1 MAEEDKPFAR
11 HVKRLRRVRG
21 LTQVKLAE
29 CCGLA
34 ADTIVSLEHGSFSPS
49 LKTIRKLVSGLGIS
63 LSTLFVGFEL
73 NEADTSEELVELLRS
88 RSKAD
93 IVLVI
98 RVVRALLEE
107 LDRYRE

>member
-11 HVKRLRRVRG
+11 HVKRLRKVRG
-21 LTQVKLAE
+21 LTQEKLAE
-29 CCGLA
+29 CSGLA
-34 ADTIVSLEHGSFSPS
+34 PDTIVRLEHGSFSPS
-49 LKTIRKLVSGLGIS
+49 LKTLRKLVSGLGIS

-73 NEADTSEELVELLRS
+73 NEADTVELLRS

-107 LDRYRE
+107 LDRQRE